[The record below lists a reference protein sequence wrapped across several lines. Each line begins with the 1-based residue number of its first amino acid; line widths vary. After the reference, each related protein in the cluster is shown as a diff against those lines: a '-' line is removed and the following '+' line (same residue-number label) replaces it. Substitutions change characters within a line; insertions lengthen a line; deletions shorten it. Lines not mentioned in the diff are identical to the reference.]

1 MSTILK
7 HAASAVRTPFLHTG
21 CFHVIDTNLF
31 LKARL
36 SARSRV
42 RAYATTSAA
51 RKGKISPT
59 LCFSRPTL
67 TPLLADLVQDL
78 YLKELRIYKAPPA
91 AKDAHVGAVKAFSVP
106 TTPSAPTLPDL
117 ATELAAYDATE
128 PTRADATD
136 VSPVHGGPAA
146 GAEAYLAFLEADEV
160 QEEAHH

>member
-21 CFHVIDTNLF
+21 CFHVIDTNSF

-36 SARSRV
+36 SARSRN
-42 RAYATTSAA
+42 
-51 RKGKISPT
+51 
-59 LCFSRPTL
+59 
-67 TPLLADLVQDL
+67 LVQDL
-78 YLKELRIYKAPPA
+78 YLKELRIYKAPPVVRTCIYPNPPPA
-91 AKDAHVGAVKAFSVP
+91 PINTRAALQAKDAHVGAVKAFSVP
-106 TTPSAPTLPDL
+106 IAPSVPTLPDL
-117 ATELAAYDATE
+117 ATELAAYDSTE